1 MISLLIKSILALGSL
16 FFTVYLFATGYWG
29 WGIVFIFISA
39 IFVLLLFR
47 NENLILAALQMR
59 QQNMEKAQKYLGRI
73 KHPQF
78 LLKGQRAYFFYL
90 SGIASSQSASMG
102 QVESLF
108 RKALSIG
115 LKKDHDQAMAKMN
128 IGAICLQ
135 TGRRREAEV
144 MLTDAKK
151 LDTKGMLTEH
161 IKSLRKQMVRAT
173 SQNQMRMAQMSKG
186 KRGKMK

>member
-161 IKSLRKQMVRAT
+161 IKSLRKQMGRAT
-173 SQNQMRMAQMSKG
+173 YQNQMRMAQMSKG

>member
-1 MISLLIKSILALGSL
+1 MISLLIKSILTLASL
-16 FFTVYLFATGYWG
+16 FFTIYLFAVGSWG
-29 WGIVFIFISA
+29 WAIVFIFVTA
-39 IFVLLLFR
+39 IFVLLLLR

-59 QQNMEKAQKYLGRI
+59 QQNMEKAQKYLARI
-73 KHPQF
+73 KQPQF
-78 LLKGQRAYFFYL
+78 LLRGQRAYFFYL
-90 SGIASSQSASMG
+90 SGIAYSQSASMG
-102 QVESLF
+102 QIESLF

-161 IKSLRKQMVRAT
+161 IKSLRKQMGRVT
-173 SQNQMRMAQMSKG
+173 SQNQLRMAQMSKG
-186 KRGKMK
+186 KRGKMR

>member
-1 MISLLIKSILALGSL
+1 MIGLIIKSLLTLSSL
-16 FFTVYLFATGYWG
+16 FFTGWLFYSGSWG
-29 WGIVFIFISA
+29 WGIVFIFITA
-39 IFVLLLFR
+39 IIGLFLFR

-78 LLKGQRAYFFYL
+78 LLKGQRAYFYYL
-90 SGIASSQSASMG
+90 TAIAGSTSASMG

-135 TGRRREAEV
+135 TGRRREAEI

-151 LDTKGMLTEH
+151 LDSKGMLTDH
-161 IKSLRKQMVRAT
+161 IKSLRKQMGRAT

>member
-1 MISLLIKSILALGSL
+1 MISLLIKSVLALGSL

-29 WGIVFIFISA
+29 WGIVFIFVSA

-90 SGIASSQSASMG
+90 SGIASSQSSSMG

-161 IKSLRKQMVRAT
+161 IKSLRKQMGRAT

-186 KRGKMK
+186 KRGKIK

>member
-1 MISLLIKSILALGSL
+1 MIGLIIKSILTLASL
-16 FFTVYLFATGYWG
+16 SFTVWLFADGSWG
-29 WGIVFIFISA
+29 WGIVFIFVTA
-39 IFVLLLFR
+39 LLGLFIFR

-59 QQNMEKAQKYLGRI
+59 QQNMEKAQKYLNRI

-90 SGIASSQSASMG
+90 KGIASSTSLKMG

-115 LKKDHDQAMAKMN
+115 LRKDHDQAMAKLN

-135 TGRRREAEV
+135 TGRRREAET
-144 MLTDAKK
+144 MLNEAKK
-151 LDTKGMLTEH
+151 LDSKGMLTEH
-161 IKSLRKQMVRAT
+161 IKGLKKQMGRAT
-173 SQNQMRMAQMSKG
+173 SRNQMRMAQMNKG
-186 KRGKMK
+186 KKGKMR